1 MSLVVYKDGE
11 PLRPWERFQEITD
24 DHGNLW
30 KAKMGEMVEHH
41 WALLKGKYPILDHE
55 GMSEWH
61 IDWQNILEKD
71 CGYKLEQIKKDLSGY
86 RKADAL
92 HEGLKVVVEVQY
104 SSISDD
110 AFYERTKFWV
120 DQGYQVIWIFDP
132 KKHKGKY
139 GKYENQY
146 RWSRQPVW
154 WRAYKDFHP
163 DVQIIIQSCRIEY
176 EEIPYESKGLQWYGP
191 VTVRKIANIIPL
203 DEYTIIKSASF
214 QVHWKAWKY
223 FCKTEPITKKQLI
236 NDFKE

>member
-11 PLRPWERFQEITD
+11 PLRPWERLQEITD

-30 KAKMGEMVEHH
+30 KAKMGKMVAHH

-61 IDWQNILEKD
+61 IEWQNILEKD

-92 HEGLKVVVEVQY
+92 HEALKVVVEVQY
-104 SSISDD
+104 SSISED

-120 DQGYQVIWIFDP
+120 NQGYQVTWIFDP
-132 KKHKGKY
+132 KKHKAKE

-146 RWSRQPVW
+146 RWSRQPIW
-154 WRAYKDFHP
+154 WRAYQDFHP
-163 DVQIIIQSCRIEY
+163 SVKICIQKYDIEY
-176 EEIPYESKGLQWYGP
+176 EETPYQLRAP
-191 VTVRKIANIIPL
+191 KIANIIPL
-203 DEYTIIKSASF
+203 DEYSIIKSACF
-214 QVHWKAWKY
+214 MNRWKAWKY
-223 FCKTEPITKKQLI
+223 FCKTEPVTKKQLI